1 VDDGLRS
8 RRFLLAALVALGPL
22 APLLLACGAGAA
34 AEAIGASHG
43 ARSDSSSV
51 PVVAVPGGSASPLSR
66 DFRSTFT
73 KLNRERF
80 ASRGHLRDRFDVDVY
95 VNTAAKGAWESGA
108 HEYPVGSVL
117 VKDQFDHAVAGR
129 AAGVLVMEKREA
141 GYDPEGGDWRWLVL
155 GLNGGIER
163 EGKIDACIRCH
174 ADTVGDHVFAF
185 VE

>member
-1 VDDGLRS
+1 M
-8 RRFLLAALVALGPL
+8 
-22 APLLLACGAGAA
+22 
-34 AEAIGASHG
+34 
-43 ARSDSSSV
+43 
-51 PVVAVPGGSASPLSR
+51 PVVAAPGGSASPLAR
-66 DFRSTFT
+66 DFRSTYT
-73 KLNRERF
+73 KLNHERF

-95 VNTAAKGAWESGA
+95 VNAAAKTAWTSGA

-163 EGKIDACIRCH
+163 EGKIDACARCH
-174 ADTVGDHVFAF
+174 ADATGDHVFAF